1 MLAVCEFL
9 LLCEGNTFQNMFWC
23 SDCLQILLDFCFCT
37 IRHLKTCFGFQVATE
52 EYQTLYIMNYVRHS
66 ENIFLCSG
74 CEGRLPDR
82 ARAEVRKCKRRT
94 VQERPKTGDEGKI
107 GNHSQFRKS

>member
-1 MLAVCEFL
+1 M
-9 LLCEGNTFQNMFWC
+9 
-23 SDCLQILLDFCFCT
+23 
-37 IRHLKTCFGFQVATE
+37 KTCFGFQVATE

-82 ARAEVRKCKRRT
+82 ARAEVRECEGRT
-94 VQERPKTGDEGKI
+94 VQERPKTGDERKI
-107 GNHSQFRKS
+107 GFRKIVATFINSGNHKILTKVISY